1 MVQRKAP
8 DKPQLH
14 PHLISHVVKSHC
26 HAPPPSSYQQEAA
39 QIKGGGGGDIKKTM
53 MEKLITSTLPNYMK
67 QTCSS
72 GAKNFCS
79 LKPSHSACNVCSY
92 TYCCLN
98 GHGRHDELRQLPLK
112 QFLSERRRLMN
123 NKQDIELSSDFFIE
137 IHDKSPQVKD
147 IDVQSSEE
155 VNVMMDFPA
164 YDSGSVSETPEQTEI
179 ESEQLNDMEAD
190 IEKQDEDE
198 VMDVEPVH
206 CNQNL
211 TECDNK
217 RKSRNEPQY
226 LQVESEPEAEK
237 VDLRHL
243 VMSERRTAEEWMIDY
258 ALQEV
263 VNKLGPAR
271 KSKVEL
277 LVEAFEIVRPTPECE
292 LPPKHAQQRPVQA
305 RS

>member
-1 MVQRKAP
+1 MMVQRKAP
-8 DKPQLH
+8 DEPQSH
-14 PHLISHVVKSHC
+14 SHLVSHDVKSQC
-26 HAPPPSSYQQEAA
+26 HAPPPSSNQQEAA
-39 QIKGGGGGDIKKTM
+39 QIKGGGNIKKTM

-67 QTCSS
+67 HTCSS
-72 GAKNFCS
+72 GAKNSCS

-98 GHGRHDELRQLPLK
+98 GHGRHDELRRLPLK
-112 QFLSERRRLMN
+112 RFLSERRRLMN
-123 NKQDIELSSDFFIE
+123 NKQDIELNSDFFIE
-137 IHDKSPQVKD
+137 IHNKPPQVKD
-147 IDVQSSEE
+147 IDVQSLEE

-164 YDSGSVSETPEQTEI
+164 YDSGSVSESLEQTKI
-179 ESEQLNDMEAD
+179 ENEQLNEIEVD
-190 IEKQDEDE
+190 IEQEDEDG
-198 VMDVEPVH
+198 VMDAEPVH
-206 CNQNL
+206 L
-211 TECDNK
+211 TEFDNK
-217 RKSRNEPQY
+217 RKSRNESQY

-237 VDLRHL
+237 VDLKHL

-277 LVEAFEIVRPTPECE
+277 LVEAFEIIRPTPECE